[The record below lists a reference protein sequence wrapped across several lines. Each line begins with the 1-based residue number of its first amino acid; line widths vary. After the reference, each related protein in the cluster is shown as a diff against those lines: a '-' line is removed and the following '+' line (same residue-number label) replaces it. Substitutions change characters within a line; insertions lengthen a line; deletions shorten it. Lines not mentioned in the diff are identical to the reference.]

1 VALSWLPSSDDLA
14 VAGYQ
19 VFRDGG
25 AQPIGSTSVPTFTD
39 ELAGSGSHSYVVR
52 AFDGDGNLSAPSAAV
67 SVSDGLH
74 AVALGS
80 PSSLHAVVK
89 LRRGKLVAA
98 LSWTASAGASSYE
111 VLRGGT
117 RLGTVTRPGYTDGT
131 FLAHSALV
139 AARYTVRALD
149 ADGHRS
155 APSAA
160 FVLRRPGAPKLRLTG
175 HRLRHAG
182 AVRELLATVRLVDVL
197 RPARCRYRLDG
208 TAWRACPPRAGDDVT
223 IARTVRSR
231 RGTVLLAVRVNGAD
245 GRSLTHTFRV
255 R

>member
-1 VALSWLPSSDDLA
+1 

-25 AQPIGSTSVPTFTD
+25 AQPIGSSSVPSYTD
-39 ELAGSGSHSYVVR
+39 DLAGDGPHSYVVK
-52 AFDGDGNLSAPSAAV
+52 AFDGDGNLSAPSAAA
-67 SVSDGLH
+67 SVSDGLR

-80 PSSLHAVVK
+80 PSSLHAVLK

-98 LSWTASAGASSYE
+98 LSWTASAGAASYE
-111 VLRGGT
+111 VRRGGAK
-117 RLGTVTRPGYTDGT
+117 LATVTRPGFTDAT
-131 FLAHSALV
+131 FLAYSALA
-139 AARYTVRALD
+139 AARYTVRAVD

-155 APSAA
+155 TPSPA

-182 AVRELLATVRLVDVL
+182 GVRQLLATVRLVDVL
-197 RPARCRYRLDG
+197 RPARCSYRLNG
-208 TAWRACPPRAGDDVT
+208 GAWRACPPRAGDDVT

-231 RGTVLLAVRVNGAD
+231 RGTVLLAVRVTAAD
-245 GRSLTHTFRV
+245 RRSLTHTFRV